1 MAAKREKP
9 AVIATSGIEEPV
21 GNADILGEQDD
32 ADIIF

>member
-1 MAAKREKP
+1 MAAKREK
-9 AVIATSGIEEPV
+9 AEVNANSGIEESV